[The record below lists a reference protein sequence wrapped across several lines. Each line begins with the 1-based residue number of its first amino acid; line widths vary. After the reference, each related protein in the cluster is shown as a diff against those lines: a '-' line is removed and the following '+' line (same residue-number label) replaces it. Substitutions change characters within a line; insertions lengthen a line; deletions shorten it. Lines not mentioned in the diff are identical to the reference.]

1 MNEEKLA
8 KAAELCDEELEKVT
22 GGGIDAPHL
31 ELPHLEP
38 PHLEP
43 PHFEPPHSER
53 SRYEVEP
60 YVYVICP
67 HCKKGISGKKSEVDE
82 HIANCKETPLD
93 VGDYAT
99 AQYYLN

>member
-22 GGGIDAPHL
+22 GGGIDAPHF
-31 ELPHLEP
+31 EL
-38 PHLEP
+38 
-43 PHFEPPHSER
+43 PHFEPSHWEPLQR
-53 SRYEVEP
+53 SRCEVEP

-67 HCKKGISGKKSEVDE
+67 HCMKGISGKKSEVDE

-93 VGDYAT
+93 VGDYSAAIT
-99 AQYYLN
+99 LIEP

>member
-31 ELPHLEP
+31 EPPHLEP
-38 PHLEP
+38 PHLES
-43 PHFEPPHSER
+43 PHSER
-53 SRYEVEP
+53 SRCEVEP
-60 YVYVICP
+60 YVNVNCP
-67 HCKKGISGKKSEVDE
+67 HCMKGISGKKSEVDE

-93 VGDYAT
+93 VGAYSA